1 MALTG
6 ALRVIATKQCPHCK
20 KDYGDHSKK
29 GLLRCLYTANYNL
42 YNVVMEY
49 NKLKSTINSSS
60 EPVPATAHSTN
71 SEVVKL
77 GT

>member
-1 MALTG
+1 MGLTG
-6 ALRVIATKQCPHCK
+6 ALRVIATKQCPQCK

-49 NKLKSTINSSS
+49 NKLRATINNDTESK
-60 EPVPATAHSTN
+60 PATAHSTN
-71 SEVVKL
+71 SEVVKIDA
-77 GT
+77 